1 MNEKYYQTLKSAE
14 TEDWLDL
21 HVIRPFCYY
30 CAVFFAKFD
39 IHPNTVTIWSMIVG
53 AASAFFFAQ
62 GSFYYGDNF
71 GGSPMWGVVYNVIAI
86 ILLMWADVLDCTDG
100 QLARMTGKKS
110 RMGRILDGV
119 AGFAWFLPI
128 YVLLVYRFYLHHDL
142 EFGWLGIEPTEQ
154 NVLIATG
161 IVFVLGLISGIAGLA
176 GQQRLADYYIQV
188 HLFFLKGEK
197 GSELDNSARQQEIY
211 DQMTKD
217 TPWVERLFQKSYI
230 GYTQK
235 QEKVTPQFQRLMKK
249 LREKYGSID
258 NVPQSVRDEFR
269 AKSLPVI
276 KWNGLLTFNFR
287 EFWLFLFCLLDVP
300 AALFVWEIVGM
311 GLLYLY
317 VNHRHESFCKQM
329 ADKL

>member
-71 GGSPMWGVVYNVIAI
+71 GGSPTWGVIYNVIAI

-235 QEKVTPQFQRLMKK
+235 QEKATPQFQRLMKK